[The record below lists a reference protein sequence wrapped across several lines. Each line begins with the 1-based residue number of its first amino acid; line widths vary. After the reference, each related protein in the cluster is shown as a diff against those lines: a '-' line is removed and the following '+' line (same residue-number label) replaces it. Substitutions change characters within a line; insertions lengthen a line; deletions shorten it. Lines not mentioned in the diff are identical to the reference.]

1 MIFFLGIK
9 RIVKRKGIGEIWER
23 KGIILSRTETYTW
36 IIISALVMMNTSLLW
51 QNRGLF
57 NQLLHESNTLA
68 ALKTGSVKLVKL
80 DTHVGGLGHLATLGR
95 LNMVTEQFLRYGSSG
110 LLR

>member
-9 RIVKRKGIGEIWER
+9 RIVKRKGIGKIWKR
-23 KGIILSRTETYTW
+23 KGILSRTETYTW
-36 IIISALVMMNTSLLW
+36 IIISARVMNTSLLW

-80 DTHVGGLGHLATLGR
+80 DTHVGGLGNLATLGR
-95 LNMVTEQFLRYGSSG
+95 LNMVTEQFLWNGSSG